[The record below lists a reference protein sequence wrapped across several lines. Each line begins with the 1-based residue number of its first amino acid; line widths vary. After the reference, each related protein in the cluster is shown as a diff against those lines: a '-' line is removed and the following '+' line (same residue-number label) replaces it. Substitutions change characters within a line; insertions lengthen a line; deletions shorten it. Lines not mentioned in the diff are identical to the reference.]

1 MRSSPLFR
9 QTLGKL
15 DELANPE
22 YAAGAS
28 QFFKKPIKAR
38 GIRSPQLI
46 ELSAEL
52 YREIKPWPVHQR
64 DEFIIELWKDTHIET
79 GALACY
85 TYRRFAKT
93 FTEREFHLFEHW
105 LETYARNW
113 AHTDGIC
120 CYLLAPAV
128 ARFPELARELPGWT
142 RSKNPWKRRGA
153 AIALVKEAGH
163 GRHFDLIRQIAQ
175 ALACDQEDL
184 VQKGA
189 GWVLKVAYQ
198 ASPGEVVAFIREHG
212 KGWPRLVL
220 RYAAEKMTAEDK
232 QQILN

>member
-120 CYLLAPAV
+120 CYLLAPAI

-153 AIALVKEAGH
+153 AIALVNLDSAVEEA
-163 GRHFDLIRQIAQ
+163 
-175 ALACDQEDL
+175 
-184 VQKGA
+184 V
-189 GWVLKVAYQ
+189 
-198 ASPGEVVAFIREHG
+198 EHR
-212 KGWPRLVL
+212 RLVATTDCRRTACHPAGDL
-220 RYAAEKMTAEDK
+220 RGSWNFLIQKAERAESAAQLPD
-232 QQILN
+232 LG